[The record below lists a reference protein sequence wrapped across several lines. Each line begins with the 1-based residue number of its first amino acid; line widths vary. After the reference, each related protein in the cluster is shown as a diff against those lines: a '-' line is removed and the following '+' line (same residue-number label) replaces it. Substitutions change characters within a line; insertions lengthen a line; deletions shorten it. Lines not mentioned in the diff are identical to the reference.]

1 MPTRIRTEF
10 QLTGEGFDPDK
21 VTTLV
26 GIDPTKT
33 WRKDDRI
40 PSTILIEKYTG
51 WTISSPEETSIHLDK
66 QIVRLL
72 KPIVL
77 VKEKIIEAYNT
88 YGLEAELSCFVF
100 VEGQTPVIHF
110 DSQIVKLAAELG
122 AEIDVDLYQFD

>member
-33 WRKDDRI
+33 WRKGDRI

-77 VKEKIIEAYNT
+77 VKDKIIEAYNT

>member
-33 WRKDDRI
+33 WRKGDRI

-77 VKEKIIEAYNT
+77 VKDKIIEAYNT

-100 VEGQTPVIHF
+100 VEG
-110 DSQIVKLAAELG
+110 
-122 AEIDVDLYQFD
+122 

>member
-33 WRKDDRI
+33 WRKGDRI